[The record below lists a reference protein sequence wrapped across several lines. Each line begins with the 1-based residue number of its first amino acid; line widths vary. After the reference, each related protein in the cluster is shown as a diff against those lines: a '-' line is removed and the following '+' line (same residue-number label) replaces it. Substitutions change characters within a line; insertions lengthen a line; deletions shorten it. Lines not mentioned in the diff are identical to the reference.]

1 MLAASRIAH
10 LQQQRSADP
19 LLFISDYV
27 RQVAATGKLPL
38 ELGGNIH
45 LFRQRW
51 WKGTFVPALLTPPPN
66 GSTLPLAHIKLGELL
81 VDRGMLVA
89 QQVRRARCCNRLAL
103 TTTQWDDFLVR
114 VRLLVQD
121 HKPPPAPCATA
132 LQSGVSGG
140 GGRPW
145 LSPCSLPVL
154 RSSHAQQ
161 HDMQVTGYL
170 CRASCYVLRVA
181 CEV

>member
-1 MLAASRIAH
+1 VLAASRVAH
-10 LQQQRSADP
+10 LQQQRSTDP

-27 RQVAATGKLPL
+27 QQVAATGKLPL

-66 GSTLPLAHIKLGELL
+66 GSTLPLAHVKLGELL
-81 VDRGMLVA
+81 VDRGMLAA
-89 QQVRRARCCNRLAL
+89 QQVSRVLCDVRCRSRPAL
-103 TTTQWDDFLVR
+103 TTAQWDDFLVR
-114 VRLLVQD
+114 VRLLAQD
-121 HKPPPAPCATA
+121 HKPPPACPAA
-132 LQSGVSGG
+132 LQSSVSGG

-145 LSPCSLPVL
+145 LLPSSLPL
-154 RSSHAQQ
+154 LMSTGTQP

-170 CRASCYVLRVA
+170 CLLRFRCCV
-181 CEV
+181 